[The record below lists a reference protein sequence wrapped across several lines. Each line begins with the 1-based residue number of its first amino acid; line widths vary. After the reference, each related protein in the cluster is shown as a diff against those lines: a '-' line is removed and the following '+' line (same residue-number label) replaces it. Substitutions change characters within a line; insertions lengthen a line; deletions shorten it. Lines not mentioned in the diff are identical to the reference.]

1 MPRNGA
7 LACLLFGADSVILQ
21 TIKFYGNG
29 DFMLK
34 EATYKQKFAMLTPLM
49 AAIIEEIKK
58 EIKNDHLRNDHKFC
72 GQYFPSKHVA
82 KLTVPELQEGYLNAL
97 QADEHSEIVGDFLAQ
112 RWIVKKA
119 DVYNFFE
126 TMLMQIS
133 PEFSELTEIE
143 LPKAQE
149 MVSKSV
155 AQFGPVD
162 VYLFSVLNAVVFP
175 EVVFND
181 LKKQAIESWQKN
193 ASTKSGHNESQ
204 KATANSVELA
214 RLTEKYEKK
223 LSDLQAKYHRDTQ
236 NLKKQIANLQRK
248 LQHG

>member
-1 MPRNGA
+1 M
-7 LACLLFGADSVILQ
+7 LA
-21 TIKFYGNG
+21 
-29 DFMLK
+29 
-34 EATYKQKFAMLTPLM
+34 PLM
-49 AAIIEEIKK
+49 AAIVEEIKK

-72 GQYFPSKHVA
+72 GQYFPSKHIT

-97 QADEHSEIVGDFLAQ
+97 EADEHAEIVGDFIAQ

-126 TMLMQIS
+126 TMLMQIT
-133 PEFSELTEIE
+133 PEFSELSEIE

-155 AQFGPVD
+155 EQFGPVD

-175 EVVFND
+175 ETVLND
-181 LKKQAIESWQKN
+181 LKKQALESWQKT
-193 ASTKSGHNESQ
+193 ASAKNDSESQ
-204 KATANSVELA
+204 KAAGSVELS

-236 NLKKQIANLQRK
+236 NLKKQVANLQRK
-248 LQHG
+248 LQNG